1 MKKLKI
7 IIATL
12 CVAVIGVGIF
22 VSCEKESVNDNSI
35 ASNSNKIQ
43 KDGEGEYLVDDYTLV
58 KGETEANY
66 HWYNPEILD
75 PVPEVCDIV
84 KEPGHALGQFFY
96 EDNKMTI
103 ICREPGSSCGVAKEY
118 DDNNN
123 LVRQGIWAIEPET
136 NIEYVILYPVA
147 AE

>member
-43 KDGEGEYLVDDYTLV
+43 KDGEIEYIVDDYTLV

-75 PVPEVCDIV
+75 PVPECCNIEKDPADRFGDFQY
-84 KEPGHALGQFFY
+84 EP
-96 EDNKMTI
+96 NRMII
-103 ICREPGSSCGVAKEY
+103 ICRDPGETCGNAREY

-123 LVRQGIWAIEPET
+123 LIKKGIYAIQPET
-136 NIEYVILYPVA
+136 KIEFMILYPV
-147 AE
+147 